1 MKKNAKKIL
10 LLFLCTAL
18 LIGCVPVASVA
29 LTTDTGLEYTASDTA
44 VTITAYS
51 GEDTT
56 VEVPATL
63 NGLPVTTIAAGAFS
77 YKTQLEKV
85 TLPET
90 VTDIQMMA
98 FFGLENLT
106 DVNLESLSL
115 LRHIGAYAF
124 VGTKLSGALTLP
136 ESVEEIGAAAFGM
149 TKLTS
154 LHLGKNVRPVSAETA
169 NPWETAIK
177 NIGMEEIAGINIAS
191 MISPYS
197 STAEEKNIAIAC
209 PNLKSVTVD
218 AQNPY
223 YRSYGGVLFSK
234 DMRKLY
240 CYPAGKTS
248 SLYIMPSSVEHFYN
262 AFGGLHLPKAHI
274 KYYGDLDI
282 MDNNLLPNGWL
293 NFGEIGNLKT
303 VTISSAVQTISTAAF
318 YNTGLTSVYLPKNIT
333 KIGPKAFWHC
343 ASLTTVGFDRD
354 SVYQE
359 LPEECF
365 KDCGALKNIT
375 FGKIDYLAALAFGN
389 CASIESV
396 DLTNVRSLDSTA
408 FDGCTALQ
416 NVTYMDSDSA
426 EKATV
431 SASAFNDTDSLKT
444 VMLGSSVESV
454 EDLAFA
460 NCEELQTVYISDEV
474 EKISASAFQN
484 SDNLTIVC
492 PNTTCYAY
500 SYAVQNNI
508 PVTTLVVSPIPN
520 QTYTGEAITPT
531 LTVKAGGKLLT
542 ENKDYTVYWKNNVN
556 AGTADAVIMG
566 NGAYGM
572 LAAVC
577 KFAIMPCDL
586 SKVEI
591 SAVPT
596 QVETGEPLEPEFSVV
611 YGDRILQKDTD
622 YIVTYS
628 DNTAAGTATVEI
640 VGIGNYKGSRLTT
653 FEIASA
659 PAAET
664 PTYEAGD
671 VDGDGTIRLTDY
683 ALIYAHMTGTAVL
696 TDRASLAAADINGD
710 GAVDAFDLAELNLYL
725 AGQAR

>member
-1 MKKNAKKIL
+1 MKKKARKIL
-10 LLFLCTAL
+10 LMFLCAAL
-18 LIGCVPVASVA
+18 LIGCVPIASVA
-29 LTTDTGLEYTASDTA
+29 LTTDTGLEYTVSDTA

-51 GEDTT
+51 GEDTV
-56 VEVPATL
+56 VEVPTTL

-106 DVNLESLSL
+106 QVNLEDLSS

-124 VGTKLSGALTLP
+124 VGTGISGSLVLP
-136 ESVEEIGAAAFGM
+136 ESVEQIGAAAFGM
-149 TKLTS
+149 TKLTA
-154 LHLGKNVRPVSAETA
+154 LHLGKNVKPVETETA
-169 NPWETAIK
+169 QPWVTAFK
-177 NIGMEEIAGINIAS
+177 NAGLGNLGGLDFTNF
-191 MISPYS
+191 ISAYS

-218 AQNPY
+218 KANPY

-234 DMRKLY
+234 DMKTLY

-248 SLYIMPSSVEHFYN
+248 ALYIMPLSVEHFYN

-274 KYYGDLDI
+274 KFYGDLDI

-293 NFGEIGNLKT
+293 DFGEIGSLKT
-303 VTISSAVQTISTAAF
+303 VTISSAVQSISTAAF
-318 YNTGLTSVYLPKNIT
+318 YNTGLTSVFLPKNIT
-333 KIGPKAFWHC
+333 KIGSKAFWHC

-354 SVYQE
+354 SVFQE

-365 KDCGALKNIT
+365 KDCEMLKNVA

-389 CASIESV
+389 CSAIESV
-396 DLTNVRSLDSTA
+396 DLTNVLSLDSTA
-408 FDGCTALQ
+408 FDGCTSLQ

-431 SASAFNDTDSLKT
+431 SASAFNDTASLKT

-460 NCEELQTVYISDEV
+460 NCEALETVYISDEV
-474 EKISASAFQN
+474 EEISDSAFQN
-484 SDNLTIVC
+484 CENLTIVC

-500 SYAVQNNI
+500 DYAVQNNI

-531 LTVKAGGKLLT
+531 LTVKASGKVLT
-542 ENKDYTVYWKNNVN
+542 ENKDYTVFFKNNTDV
-556 AGTADAVIMG
+556 GTADVVIMG
-566 NGAYGM
+566 CGSYSM

-586 SKVEI
+586 SEVDI
-591 SAVPT
+591 SAVPQQIENGT
-596 QVETGEPLEPEFSVV
+596 PLEPDFSVV
-611 YGDRILQKDTD
+611 HGSRILQKDTD
-622 YIVTYS
+622 YTVTYT
-628 DNTAAGTATVEI
+628 DNIAAGTATIEI
-640 VGIGNYKGSRLTT
+640 VGIGNYKGSRFLT

-659 PAAET
+659 PATET
-664 PTYEAGD
+664 PVYTTGD

-683 ALIYAHMTGTAVL
+683 ALIYAHMTGTAVI
-696 TDRASLAAADINGD
+696 TEKASLAAADLNGD
-710 GAVDAFDLAELNLYL
+710 GAVDAFDLAQMNLYL
-725 AGQAR
+725 SGKK